1 MGQVETVQV
10 HRLLTVDSVD
20 EHLVRLL
27 GTKARLFD
35 AYARRSALAE
45 EVAGA
50 VDVSE
55 ASLAR
60 AVVDAE
66 RARLFVDP
74 AVTSVEDADVVGA
87 VVEDEPVER

>member
-1 MGQVETVQV
+1 MGQVESVQV

-50 VDVSE
+50 VDVSRRR
-55 ASLAR
+55 S
-60 AVVDAE
+60 
-66 RARLFVDP
+66 RARWSTP
-74 AVTSVEDADVVGA
+74 SVPGCSSTR
-87 VVEDEPVER
+87 P